1 MKLKEMMVKIIMKNV
16 DRKKLT
22 DMNKIDS
29 EENLT
34 GFK

>member
-1 MKLKEMMVKIIMKNV
+1 MKLKEMTVKIIMKNV

-29 EENLT
+29 KENLT
-34 GFK
+34 GLK